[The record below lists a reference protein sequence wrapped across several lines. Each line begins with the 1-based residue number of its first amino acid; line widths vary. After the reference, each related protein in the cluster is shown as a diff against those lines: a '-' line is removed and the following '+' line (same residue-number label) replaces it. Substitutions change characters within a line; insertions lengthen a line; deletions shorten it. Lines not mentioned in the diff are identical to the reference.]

1 MYNKFNILKRG
12 VFMKRVFAFVICVC
26 LIFGCISCS
35 SPEKTRFEK
44 DAEKYFDGFEDERRD
59 KRSEKTVK
67 YSKNGS
73 YAVDMPLTDS
83 AADKDIK
90 KYCNAL
96 TKEFESSRKEG
107 DSLFVGYT
115 LYSAN
120 KNVGTVEVVAKTV
133 TADGEDTVSRSF
145 NFDKKSDKP
154 VSDDLK
160 RAVGAHAMRDG
171 VTLDGDAAYVF
182 KNDGLHVG
190 DYKIDY
196 KRVCP
201 TLPDGLRETVDD
213 GSRVI
218 DLSKKLVAI
227 TYDDGPCKLTDDILD
242 IYEEHGQVAT
252 FFELGQ
258 LIGTQ
263 PDAIKRMDSLGC
275 EIGSHTW
282 SHKNLTKI
290 TAAEIQSQMSRTDAA
305 LEKIT
310 GNRTTLMRPPYG
322 AVNGTARGNCGKPM
336 IGWSVDTLD
345 WQSRNADKVVQ
356 VVKNAGD
363 LDGQVILMHSLYESS
378 VEATRQLVPW
388 LVENGYQ
395 LVTVSELF
403 EYKFGEAPQSGKY
416 YTAPYFNK

>member
-1 MYNKFNILKRG
+1 
-12 VFMKRVFAFVICVC
+12 MKRFFTLLACIC
-26 LIFGCISCS
+26 LILGCVSCS
-35 SPEKTRFEK
+35 SPEKTQFEK
-44 DAEKYFDGFEDERRD
+44 DAEKYFSGFDDERSD

-67 YSKNGS
+67 YSKDGS

-83 AADKDIK
+83 AADKNIK
-90 KYCNAL
+90 KYCDAL
-96 TKEFESSRKEG
+96 TEDFEKSCKEG
-107 DSLFVGYT
+107 DTLFVGYT

-120 KNVGTVEVVAKTV
+120 KNAGTVEVVATKSSGEDESTV
-133 TADGEDTVSRSF
+133 TRTF
-145 NFDKKSDKP
+145 NFDKKSDTP

-160 RAVGAHAMRDG
+160 RAVIAHAKRDG
-171 VTLDGDAAYVF
+171 VTLDGDAEYIF
-182 KNDGLHVG
+182 KKDGLHVG
-190 DYKIDY
+190 DYTIDY

-201 TLPDGLRETVDD
+201 TLPDGLKETVDD

-227 TYDDGPCKLTDDILD
+227 TYDDGPCKLTNDLLD

-263 PDAIKRMDSLGC
+263 PEAIKRMDGMGC

-290 TAAEIQSQMSRTDAA
+290 SAGEVVSQMNRTDAA

-310 GNRTTLMRPPYG
+310 GKKTTLMRPPYG
-322 AVNGTARGNCGKPM
+322 AVNGTARVSCGKPM

-345 WQSRNADKVVQ
+345 WQSRNADKVVT

-363 LDGQVILMHSLYESS
+363 LDGQVILMHSLYESTL
-378 VEATRQLVPW
+378 EATRELVPW

-403 EYKFGEAPQSGKY
+403 EYRFGELPESGKY